1 MELLK
6 ANYDDERITFSAREL
21 HEFLEIGTLFKD
33 WFPRMCEYG
42 FQEGLDFNPL
52 KIEQVRQEGNRQ
64 VRREIQDYQITI
76 GMAKEIAMIQR
87 NAKGKQARQY
97 FLEIEKRW
105 NSPEHIMARALQI
118 SEKRN
123 KILEQEKQELL
134 PLAEYAR
141 AIGKVDGLMMIGD
154 LAALLTQNGYS
165 IGRLEL
171 FEWLRNHGYLI
182 RQKNSRNVPTRRSM
196 KMGLFRV
203 FEEIYYEGAEARM
216 SLEVQVTEKGVKYF
230 VKKFT
235 GKTDYEK

>member
-21 HEFLEIGTLFKD
+21 HEFLELSTEFRK

-42 FQEGLDFNPL
+42 FEEGVDFQRVSQKCPTPGGVQE
-52 KIEQVRQEGNRQ
+52 V
-64 VRREIQDYQITI
+64 VDYQITI
-76 GMAKEIAMIQR
+76 DMAKEIAMIQR
-87 NAKGKQARQY
+87 NEKGKQARRY

-105 NSPEHIMARALQI
+105 NSPEHIMSRALQI

>member
-21 HEFLEIGTLFKD
+21 HEFLEITERFSS
-33 WFPRMCEYG
+33 WFERMKQYG
-42 FQEGLDFNPL
+42 FEEGTDFTGVKKLTPVNNGA
-52 KIEQVRQEGNRQ
+52 KIEL
-64 VRREIQDYQITI
+64 QDYQIAI
-76 GMAKEIAMIQR
+76 DMAKEIAMIQR

-97 FLEIEKRW
+97 FLEIERRW

-154 LAALLTQNGYS
+154 LAALITQNGYS

-203 FEEIYYEGAEARM
+203 FEEIYYEGTEARM

>member
-21 HEFLEIGTLFKD
+21 HEFLELSTEFRK

-42 FQEGLDFNPL
+42 FEEGVDFQRVSQKCPTPGGVQE
-52 KIEQVRQEGNRQ
+52 V
-64 VRREIQDYQITI
+64 VDYQITI
-76 GMAKEIAMIQR
+76 DVAKEIAMIQR
-87 NAKGKQARQY
+87 NEKGKQARRY

-105 NSPEHIMARALQI
+105 NSPEHIMSRALQI

-235 GKTDYEK
+235 GNTDYEK

>member
-6 ANYDDERITFSAREL
+6 ANYDGERITFSAREL
-21 HEFLEIGTLFKD
+21 HEFLEITERFSS
-33 WFPRMCEYG
+33 WFERMKQYG
-42 FQEGLDFNPL
+42 FEEGTDFTGVKKLTPVNNGA
-52 KIEQVRQEGNRQ
+52 KIEL
-64 VRREIQDYQITI
+64 QDYQIII

-97 FLEIEKRW
+97 FLEIERRW
-105 NSPEHIMARALQI
+105 NSPEHIMSRALQI

-154 LAALLTQNGYS
+154 LAALITQNGYS

-203 FEEIYYEGAEARM
+203 FEEIYYEGTEARM

>member
-21 HEFLEIGTLFKD
+21 HEFLELSTEFRK

-42 FQEGLDFNPL
+42 FDEGIDFQRVSQKCPTPGGVQEM
-52 KIEQVRQEGNRQ
+52 V
-64 VRREIQDYQITI
+64 DYQITI
-76 GMAKEIAMIQR
+76 DMAKEIAMIQR
-87 NAKGKQARQY
+87 NEKGKQARQY

-105 NSPEHIMARALQI
+105 NDPEHIMARALQI
-118 SEKRN
+118 SEKKN

-154 LAALLTQNGYS
+154 LAALITQNGYS

-235 GKTDYEK
+235 GKIDYEK

>member
-1 MELLK
+1 M
-6 ANYDDERITFSAREL
+6 
-21 HEFLEIGTLFKD
+21 HEFLELSTEFRK

-42 FQEGLDFNPL
+42 FEEGVDFQRVSQKCPTPGGVQE
-52 KIEQVRQEGNRQ
+52 V
-64 VRREIQDYQITI
+64 VDYQITI
-76 GMAKEIAMIQR
+76 DMAKEIAMIQR
-87 NAKGKQARQY
+87 NEKGKQARRY

-105 NSPEHIMARALQI
+105 NSPEHIMSRALQI

>member
-21 HEFLEIGTLFKD
+21 HEFLEITERFSS
-33 WFPRMCEYG
+33 WFERMKQYG
-42 FQEGLDFNPL
+42 FEEGTDFTGVKKLTPVNNGA
-52 KIEQVRQEGNRQ
+52 KIEL
-64 VRREIQDYQITI
+64 QDYQITI

-97 FLEIEKRW
+97 FLEIERRW
-105 NSPEHIMARALQI
+105 NSPEHIMSRALQI

-154 LAALLTQNGYS
+154 LAALITQNGYS

-203 FEEIYYEGAEARM
+203 FEEIYYEGSEARM

>member
-1 MELLK
+1 
-6 ANYDDERITFSAREL
+6 
-21 HEFLEIGTLFKD
+21 
-33 WFPRMCEYG
+33 
-42 FQEGLDFNPL
+42 
-52 KIEQVRQEGNRQ
+52 
-64 VRREIQDYQITI
+64 
-76 GMAKEIAMIQR
+76 MAKEIAMIQR

-97 FLEIEKRW
+97 FLEIERRW
-105 NSPEHIMARALQI
+105 NSPEHIMASALQI

-154 LAALLTQNGYS
+154 LAALITQNGYS

-171 FEWLRNHGYLI
+171 FEWLRNHGYPI

-203 FEEIYYEGAEARM
+203 FEEIYYEGTEARM

>member
-1 MELLK
+1 MEQ
-6 ANYDDERITFSAREL
+6 S
-21 HEFLEIGTLFKD
+21 GTHHVK
-33 WFPRMCEYG
+33 
-42 FQEGLDFNPL
+42 
-52 KIEQVRQEGNRQ
+52 
-64 VRREIQDYQITI
+64 
-76 GMAKEIAMIQR
+76 
-87 NAKGKQARQY
+87 
-97 FLEIEKRW
+97 
-105 NSPEHIMARALQI
+105 ALQI

>member
-1 MELLK
+1 
-6 ANYDDERITFSAREL
+6 
-21 HEFLEIGTLFKD
+21 
-33 WFPRMCEYG
+33 MCEYG
-42 FQEGLDFNPL
+42 FEEGVDFQRVSQKCPTPGGVQE
-52 KIEQVRQEGNRQ
+52 V
-64 VRREIQDYQITI
+64 VDYQITI
-76 GMAKEIAMIQR
+76 DMAKEIAMIQR
-87 NAKGKQARQY
+87 NEKGKQARRY

-105 NSPEHIMARALQI
+105 NSPEHIMSRALQI

-182 RQKNSRNVPTRRSM
+182 RQKNSRNVPTRRSIRW
-196 KMGLFRV
+196 GYS
-203 FEEIYYEGAEARM
+203 E
-216 SLEVQVTEKGVKYF
+216 SL
-230 VKKFT
+230 KKFT
-235 GKTDYEK
+235 TKEPKRGCH

>member
-21 HEFLEIGTLFKD
+21 HEFLEITERFSS
-33 WFPRMCEYG
+33 WFERMKQYG
-42 FQEGLDFNPL
+42 FEEGTDFTGVKKLTPVNNGA
-52 KIEQVRQEGNRQ
+52 KIEL
-64 VRREIQDYQITI
+64 QDYQITI
-76 GMAKEIAMIQR
+76 DMAKEIAMIQR
-87 NAKGKQARQY
+87 NEKGKQARRY

-105 NSPEHIMARALQI
+105 NSPEHIMSRALQI

>member
-21 HEFLEIGTLFKD
+21 HEFLEITERFSS
-33 WFPRMCEYG
+33 WFERMKQYG
-42 FQEGLDFNPL
+42 FEEGIDFTGVKKLTPVNNGA
-52 KIEQVRQEGNRQ
+52 KIQL
-64 VRREIQDYQITI
+64 QDYQITI
-76 GMAKEIAMIQR
+76 DMAKEIAMIQR
-87 NAKGKQARQY
+87 NEKGKQARQY

-105 NSPEHIMARALQI
+105 NDPEHIMARALQI

-154 LAALLTQNGYS
+154 LAALITQNGYS

-171 FEWLRNHGYLI
+171 FAWLRNRGYLI

-203 FEEIYYEGAEARM
+203 FEEIYYEGSEARM

-230 VKKFT
+230 IKKFT

>member
-21 HEFLEIGTLFKD
+21 HEFLELSTEFRK

-42 FQEGLDFNPL
+42 FEEGVDFQRVSQKCPTPGGVQE
-52 KIEQVRQEGNRQ
+52 V
-64 VRREIQDYQITI
+64 VDYQITI
-76 GMAKEIAMIQR
+76 DMAKEIAMIQR
-87 NAKGKQARQY
+87 NEKGKQARRY

-105 NSPEHIMARALQI
+105 NSPEHIMALQI